1 MRGRPISRCWRLPR
15 PIISTPLTST
25 RDVSRRH
32 RGPSVLSRQPPGTG
46 RWPTQ
51 AIGETSRSCTH
62 WAGSISVLLG
72 IPLDPERNILLT
84 PGTQSG
90 LFTALSALVES
101 GDRVA
106 LMDPDYLFTAR
117 IVRFLGGEI
126 GHVPIRLHD
135 GDPSPDLEML
145 EAEFV
150 DNGTRVLV
158 FSHPNNPTGAVY
170 SAGVIA
176 RIAALVEKHGV
187 TVLVDEL
194 YSRLIQEGPAF
205 THFAAQPGM
214 AERTVTLLGPSKTE
228 SLSGYRLGVVVAP
241 PVLAVRIED
250 VLSITSLRAP
260 AYAQHVLLPWLRDD
274 QVWLRQRIE
283 AFRGLREQTLSSL
296 LRLPWLRLQRQR
308 GTAYAWV
315 DVSALK
321 LPGSVVSDALLREA
335 SVLVSPGYQFGPSS
349 DGHFRLCYARD
360 EVEWAKALQRMVAV
374 LDRLA
379 SRQGLG
385 NSGVPRR

>member
-1 MRGRPISRCWRLPR
+1 M
-15 PIISTPLTST
+15 
-25 RDVSRRH
+25 
-32 RGPSVLSRQPPGTG
+32 LSWQPPRTE
-46 RWPTQ
+46 RWPTR
-51 AIGETSRSCTH
+51 AIGGDKSVLGAL
-62 WAGSISVLLG
+62 AGSVGDLLG
-72 IPLDPERNILLT
+72 IQLDPERNILLT
-84 PGTQSG
+84 PGTQAG

-101 GDRVA
+101 GNRVA

-126 GHVPIRLHD
+126 GHVLIRSYE
-135 GDPSPDLEML
+135 GDPSPDLEIL
-145 EAEFV
+145 EAEFAEK
-150 DNGTRVLV
+150 GARVLV

-170 SAGVIA
+170 SAEVIA
-176 RIAALVEKHGV
+176 RMAALVEKHGV
-187 TVLVDEL
+187 TVLVNEL
-194 YSRLIQEGPAF
+194 YSRLIYEGPAF

-241 PVLAVRIED
+241 PELAARIED

-274 QVWLRQRIE
+274 HGWLRQRIE

-315 DVSALK
+315 DVSALR
-321 LPGSVVSDALLREA
+321 LPGPTVSDALLREA
-335 SVLVSPGYQFGPSS
+335 SVLVSPGYQFGPAS

-360 EVEWAKALQRMVAV
+360 EVEWADALQRMVTV

-379 SRQGLG
+379 SRQGLSG
-385 NSGVPRR
+385 SGVPGR